1 MNPSFKPPP
10 PITDRQRSEMYS
22 FFMSNPDEY
31 SVRELSQ
38 RYGISLKR
46 VDAIL
51 RLKGLEEAWKKVGIR
66 SFSLTL

>member
-1 MNPSFKPPP
+1 
-10 PITDRQRSEMYS
+10 MYKL
-22 FFMSNPDEY
+22 FMSNPGEY